1 MKRRLPPALGTLLV
15 LLTFVLLVM
24 GCSGAAREST
34 ERRTAPQPDARAPTG
49 TPTGL
54 TEVDPVGARGNVTFT
69 TTILATSNRSH
80 LSVCVD
86 GAGGFSIS
94 GAEVER
100 VRQALDSG
108 LGSLGEEY
116 IHAPKYRQE
125 AEVSRGCPPPTSAL
139 TADEL
144 GEQSRTRY
152 GDLLVDPV
160 SVRVPAG
167 DAPSE
172 HRVFVYF
179 VPPDVYGAAFGAKP
193 YAMGSAE
200 FLCGAGYNCAEVT
213 TALYVTPLVDA
224 DVLSDAALDAIG
236 FLLSTAGDPPM
247 SPQERNERTRQALE
261 DAGVPQSE
269 IDDFFERACAEVPS
283 AC

>member
-34 ERRTAPQPDARAPTG
+34 ERRTAPQPDAMAPTG

-54 TEVDPVGARGNVTFT
+54 TEADPVGARGNVTFT

-86 GAGGFSIS
+86 GAGG
-94 GAEVER
+94 GTATATDVAQ
-100 VRQALDSG
+100 VRQALDTG
-108 LGSLGEEY
+108 LANLEGVYTTAADYRLG
-116 IHAPKYRQE
+116 IT
-125 AEVSRGCPPPTSAL
+125 VSAGCPPPTAAL

-167 DAPSE
+167 GAPSE

-179 VPPDVYGAAFGAKP
+179 VPHDVYGAAFGAKP

-213 TALYVTPLVDA
+213 TAQYVTPSVNA

-236 FLLSTAGDPPM
+236 FLPSAGDPPM

-269 IDDFFERACAEVPS
+269 IDNFFERACAEVPS